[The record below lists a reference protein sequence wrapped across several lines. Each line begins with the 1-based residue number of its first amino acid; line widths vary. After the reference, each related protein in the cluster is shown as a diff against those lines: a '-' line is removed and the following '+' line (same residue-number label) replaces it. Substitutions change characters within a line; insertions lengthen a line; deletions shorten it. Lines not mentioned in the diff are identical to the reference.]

1 MQDIFNKL
9 ELRPFSYEE
18 DAESVADMHCC
29 AEVLEGYWFDKAETC
44 KMHSKIVVR
53 SLGSSWVLAYST
65 VIFAH
70 ADLIKQTNGEMSVIA
85 LRIHENYRY
94 PQVVQALLQGLK
106 REAKKRNASAM
117 LVFADNTQVDEAMK
131 MLAIKPDRTY
141 RYVNVSSAQT
151 AKQLRAERVILHR
164 DDVDSMD
171 VFPLLGT
178 PYPPPFLLQ
187 KAFYGADYTVF
198 SHEKP
203 AVFNIFL
210 KNDTFLACH
219 DGREWYV
226 FKKGDFK
233 VEKETVPA
241 LLATLAAQN
250 QGQILLTENA
260 IEISGAV
267 PTNDKVYNDYFI
279 PLD

>member
-1 MQDIFNKL
+1 MQDIFNRL

-53 SLGSSWVLAYST
+53 SPGSSWVLAYSS
-65 VIFAH
+65 VVFAH

-94 PQVVQALLQGLK
+94 PQVAHALIQGLK
-106 REAKKRNASAM
+106 REAKKRDASA
-117 LVFADNTQVDEAMK
+117 LVVFADNPQVDEVMK
-131 MLAIKPDRTY
+131 MIAIKPDRNY
-141 RYVNVSSAQT
+141 RYVNVSSGEA

-171 VFPLLGT
+171 IHPLLGI
-178 PYPPPFLLQ
+178 PYPPAFLLQ
-187 KAFYGADYTVF
+187 KAFFGADYAVF

-203 AVFNIFL
+203 TVFNIFQ
-210 KNDTFLACH
+210 KNNNFLACH

-233 VEKETVPA
+233 VEKETISS
-241 LLATLAAQN
+241 LLTTLAAQK
-250 QGQILLTENA
+250 QGQILLSENA
-260 IEISGAV
+260 IALSGAV
-267 PTNDKVYNDYFI
+267 PTNDKAYNDYFI